1 MTIPDFNADSAIT
14 SLPNLNAKFMR
25 YAYSNV
31 DNLAGTF
38 AYDDS
43 DITNPYSNLYKAN
56 EQYLTLMYEE
66 SDTSDNFDSLINLL
80 EKG

>member
-1 MTIPDFNADSAIT
+1 MTMPNLDANLGVT
-14 SLPNLNAKFMR
+14 SLPNLNAKFMQ

-31 DNLAGTF
+31 DNLAGSFT
-38 AYDDS
+38 YDDS
-43 DITNPYSNLYKAN
+43 DPTNPYSNLYKAN

-66 SDTSDNFDSLINLL
+66 SDTSDYFDGLINLL